1 MSKMRF
7 RNTVIT
13 IFVILWTVVFHYES
27 IRHFYLNPLFKKS
40 LPKVKLL
47 FPPAGWIMFFN
58 VDDGYGTVEVLGV
71 KDDHAQTIDP
81 HDIFRTRTIM
91 FDNIHRN
98 IMSSM
103 GDIRQAKQTCR
114 FLQWRFP
121 YFDKF
126 IVTVVQYPSLTKQ
139 PYLRYQQPL
148 YQCLA
153 KEK

>member
-1 MSKMRF
+1 MSVKI
-7 RNTVIT
+7 RNTIIT
-13 IFVILWTVVFHYES
+13 TFVILWTFVFHYES
-27 IRHFYLNPLFKKS
+27 TRHFYLNTFFEKS

-71 KDDHAQTIDP
+71 KDDHVQTIDS

-98 IMSSM
+98 IMSAM

-114 FLQWRFP
+114 FLKMRFP

-126 IVTVVQYPSLTKQ
+126 IVTAVQYPSLIQQ
-139 PYLRYQQPL
+139 PTLRYQQPL